1 MNTHEL
7 TFKLEKET
15 KNTVRY
21 AEVLEDGESPVVGTL
36 YVQKT
41 YLPTTRPEVINV
53 TIGISVP
60 AWQSWFVWYNVV
72 SGLEFGS
79 FLIKSLLQKVAMTPF
94 RPEEHCVGWG
104 FVVGKPSLLVC
115 GSL

>member
-21 AEVLEDGESPVVGTL
+21 AEVLEDGEDPVIGTL

-41 YLPTTRPEVINV
+41 YLPTTPVEVLSV
-53 TIGISVP
+53 TIGIAV
-60 AWQSWFVWYNVV
+60 
-72 SGLEFGS
+72 GS
-79 FLIKSLLQKVAMTPF
+79 
-94 RPEEHCVGWG
+94 E
-104 FVVGKPSLLVC
+104 
-115 GSL
+115 GSNA

>member
-21 AEVLEDGESPVVGTL
+21 AEVLEDGEAPVIGTL

-41 YLPTTRPEVINV
+41 YLPTTPIEVLSV
-53 TIGISVP
+53 TIGIAVESEDSN
-60 AWQSWFVWYNVV
+60 A
-72 SGLEFGS
+72 
-79 FLIKSLLQKVAMTPF
+79 
-94 RPEEHCVGWG
+94 
-104 FVVGKPSLLVC
+104 
-115 GSL
+115 

>member
-21 AEVLEDGESPVVGTL
+21 TEVLEDGESPVIGTL

-41 YLPTTRPEVINV
+41 YLPTSRPETISV
-53 TIGISVP
+53 TIGVP
-60 AWQSWFVWYNVV
+60 V
-72 SGLEFGS
+72 S
-79 FLIKSLLQKVAMTPF
+79 A
-94 RPEEHCVGWG
+94 
-104 FVVGKPSLLVC
+104 
-115 GSL
+115 